1 MPWRL
6 IFLSTTLVLSSCSQD
21 TPNPIVTQ
29 TSTGGPSL
37 ENEHAPTA
45 KDLLP
50 FYDARPVTFEE
61 TRTGDNFEPHQL
73 ATYIERAQT
82 NEAHGNLAQSLQD
95 WQRTRELVEHL
106 CGKNSWQSTNVRMA
120 SKNAEWKANLN
131 PQQQVLLQKIQRL
144 EAAAREQPQTL
155 PAPDLWQ
162 QARSLAEQ
170 LWGNNS
176 LAVATYLSQEALAH
190 QTIGNSPTAVRRY
203 RSALE
208 IRKQIVGREHPDYA
222 ATLDA
227 LAQVHFVAGEHDIA
241 REYLKEATRLSQVI
255 WGSEHLRHALH
266 LNELGMMHH
275 RLGDIVPAEHTLLG
289 AFQILKQQ
297 PGNVRVLLANTAYN
311 LGAVYFVSK
320 DFQQTCK
327 YYDFALKIYTTEFG
341 RNDPRSLRTM
351 ESLAA
356 GYLAQEDFSAAEFLL
371 REIAVTRAQNLGQY
385 HPDTLRTFFRL
396 AVVLGKQ
403 GNYEEAEPYFKVVLQ
418 MQRSDENTDP
428 ALLRKTLLTYA
439 TLLQKTGQ
447 LQAANSMVSQANAL
461 EQDWPGR

>member
-6 IFLSTTLVLSSCSQD
+6 VFLSTILMLSSCSRD

-37 ENEHAPTA
+37 KNEHAPTA

-50 FYDARPVTFEE
+50 LYDAQPVTFEE
-61 TRTGDNFEPHQL
+61 TRTDGNFAPHQL
-73 ATYIERAQT
+73 ATYIEQAQT

-106 CGKNSWQSTNVRMA
+106 CGENSWQSTNVRMA

-144 EAAAREQPQTL
+144 EAAAHEQPQTL
-155 PAPDLWQ
+155 SASDLWQ

-190 QTIGNSPTAVRRY
+190 QTTGNNATAVRRY

-208 IRKQIVGREHPDYA
+208 IREQVMGREHPDYA

-227 LAQVHFVAGEHDIA
+227 LAQVHFVAGKHDIA

-255 WGSEHLRHALH
+255 WGSEHLRYALH

-275 RLGDIVPAEHTLLG
+275 RLGDMVPAEHTLLG

-297 PGNVRVLLANTAYN
+297 PDNMRVLLANTAYN
-311 LGAVYFVSK
+311 LGAVYFARK
-320 DFQQTCK
+320 DFQQTCE

-341 RNDPRSLRTM
+341 RKDLRSLRTM
-351 ESLAA
+351 ESLSA
-356 GYLAQEDFSAAEFLL
+356 GYLAQDDFPAAEILL
-371 REIAVTRAQNLGQY
+371 REIAVTRTQFLGQH

-403 GNYEEAEPYFKVVLQ
+403 GNYEDAEPYFKFVLQ
-418 MQRSDENTDP
+418 TQQSDENTNS

-447 LQAANSMVSQANAL
+447 IQAANSMISQANAL
-461 EQDWPGR
+461 E